1 MSRASPPTPISLQWP
16 KYLTCLKN
24 RLHPSFL
31 KPIGVSALEILSGK
45 KVVKSEDGTFK
56 YPDRSTIVGAK
67 FRDQQGA
74 VLLPSS
80 VLGKEIVSTEYPHT
94 AHDGLGL
101 IGVQEL
107 TLLDF
112 AEALKSFAE
121 CQNRKTFQGMPNSWH
136 ESVAKAIVE
145 GLNRCDR
152 RTKVYKEV
160 VSVLKE
166 AMIVRLC
173 SGAWTSLGE
182 RMVYLLDQ
190 NSWAKNI
197 PKDLDLAI
205 TDANAEGKGPS
216 RYSLYEKL
224 KAQRCSKGFICEEI
238 LNLHSSNEGSAL
250 KINRCID
257 HTVFLFEASYDPTN
271 SKRQLRFYSGGSIY
285 LNTHIYMPFGRS
297 GRLVSNYLSEE
308 HNCFRM
314 LDSAY
319 KTAVAK
325 ENREKWYVWLTKWA
339 SISSTPPF
347 HENGN
352 LSTAARFV
360 LDTHGSE
367 RFLSFLRLCLPDL
380 RADNV
385 SSRTEKWIEEVSQLQ
400 VLTTKGGECKLSE
413 CALPS
418 LAPKPQRGEL
428 MSFVKLEEPSSS
440 YWKSLRV
447 FGVITEMD
455 VHYHLQ
461 RLRCLKKNMDA
472 AVTPSETQLH
482 KVFQDIQKYVGNE
495 SKVIK

>member
-1 MSRASPPTPISLQWP
+1 MSRASPPTPLSLQWP
-16 KYLTCLKN
+16 EYLTCLKD

-31 KPIGVSALEILSGK
+31 KPIGVSALETLSK
-45 KVVKSEDGTFK
+45 RKVVKSEDGTFK
-56 YPDRSTIVGAK
+56 YPDKSMIVKAD

-80 VLGKEIVSTEYPHT
+80 VLGKAIVSTEYSDI

-101 IGVQEL
+101 IGVKKL

-121 CQNRKTFQGMPNSWH
+121 CQNRKTFQDMPDDWH
-136 ESVAKAIVE
+136 ESVAEAIVKRLN
-145 GLNRCDR
+145 GLDG
-152 RTKVYKEV
+152 RTKLRKEV

-166 AMIVRLC
+166 AIIIRLC
-173 SGAWTSLGE
+173 SGAWTSLNA
-182 RMVYLLDQ
+182 RTVYLLDQ
-190 NSWAKNI
+190 NLSAKNI

-205 TDANAEGKGPS
+205 ANTNAEGAGPA

-224 KAQRCSKGFICEEI
+224 KARKCSKDFICQEI
-238 LNLHSSNEGSAL
+238 LNLHSSNKGSAL
-250 KINRCID
+250 KINQCIG

-271 SKRQLRFYSGGSIY
+271 SKEQLRFYSGRSIY
-285 LNTHIYMPFGRS
+285 LNATIYMPFGRP
-297 GRLVSNYLSEE
+297 GRLVSDYLNEE
-308 HNCFRM
+308 HNCIRM

-319 KTAVAK
+319 ETAVAK
-325 ENREKWYVWLTKWA
+325 GKREKWYGWLTKWA

-347 HENGN
+347 HENGS
-352 LSTAARFV
+352 LSTAARLV

-380 RADNV
+380 RAHSV
-385 SSRTEKWIEEVSQLQ
+385 SSPTEKWIEEVSQLQ
-400 VLTTKGGECKLSE
+400 VLTTNGGKCRLSE

-418 LAPKPQRGEL
+418 LAPKPQSGEL

-461 RLRCLKKNMDA
+461 RLRCLKRNMDA
-472 AVTPSETQLH
+472 AVTLSEIQLH
-482 KVFQDIQKYVGNE
+482 KVFQDIQKYVGSE